1 MLQQVIV
8 QSGIAKVAGNP
19 GKVGPEGRRHHEPPH
34 AKHGTKQLADNA
46 LKALEGRTGCLLAN
60 HGVIATGTSIDKA
73 MWLAVELET
82 IAKQYYYALMLG
94 GPHILSDALLEE
106 THKGFATYGLQDED
120 SKPKRK
126 RG

>member
-1 MLQQVIV
+1 M
-8 QSGIAKVAGNP
+8 
-19 GKVGPEGRRHHEPPH
+19 
-34 AKHGTKQLADNA
+34 
-46 LKALEGRTGCLLAN
+46 
-60 HGVIATGTSIDKA
+60 IATGTNLDKA

-94 GPHILSDALLEE
+94 RPHILSDALLEE

-120 SKPKRK
+120 SKPKHK